1 MASVT
6 YRGIIMI
13 EIEIDGKKVQAEPG
27 SMIIEAADKV
37 GIKIPRFCYHKK
49 LSIAANCRMCL
60 VDVEKSRKP
69 LPACATPITDGMVV
83 KTKTAEALA
92 AQKAVMEFLLINHPL
107 DCPICDQGGECEL
120 QDIAMG
126 YGKDISRFS
135 EGKRVVKDKNLG
147 SLIATDMTRC
157 ILCTRCVRFGEE
169 VAGIVEMGVT
179 GRGES
184 SEIGTYVEEHL
195 ISEVSG
201 NIIDLC
207 PVGALTS
214 KPFRFKARAWELV
227 QHNSIAAHD
236 PLGSNI
242 YIHTRRD
249 DVMRVVPQECEAIN
263 ETWASDRDRF
273 SYTGLN
279 SGDRLLHPM
288 VKVHGQWQECDW
300 NVALNIVNDRLQAIR
315 EVESG
320 EHIAAIVSPNLS
332 IEEQYLAQKYMHG
345 LESPHVEHRLQQVDG
360 NLIPAAALP
369 TELQAKIA
377 DVETMDS
384 IFLVGCDIQREVPLL
399 GLRVRKASLQDAA
412 IASLNP
418 VDFKFNFSL
427 NAKCIIDPEAFV
439 LALAILIKSE
449 LAPGEE
455 KDIPLLAQLAKN
467 DVDYCG
473 SAEYCAAIEAEMST
487 IKSVLASGN
496 NKLIIMGALAVNHP
510 QASLIQQ
517 ALLWLT
523 QRYGAQFM
531 MLPAGANHYGA
542 VLAGTI
548 SQSGTAI
555 TDLWRAKLA
564 AYLLINVEPELDC
577 THPALALKA
586 LHDAECVVAMTAFT
600 SERMLEYAHVLL
612 PIAPFSEYAGTMV
625 NLEGKWQEFNA
636 ATHPKGEARP
646 AWKVLR
652 VLAELAQLPGF
663 AYDNWKE
670 ISKEI
675 KHEVEKVVFSPLT
688 QHYSLPLL
696 QHALHIQPYWPMYRS
711 DPLVRR
717 AEPLQRCALVEDALV
732 LLHPQTA
739 AHYGLQDGDSVSY
752 QQDNQ
757 VAIVGIKT
765 DKRVAPHTLY
775 WPMGFADTAGLW
787 SLTPLLLESIT
798 VTELT

>member
-1 MASVT
+1 
-6 YRGIIMI
+6 
-13 EIEIDGKKVQAEPG
+13 
-27 SMIIEAADKV
+27 
-37 GIKIPRFCYHKK
+37 
-49 LSIAANCRMCL
+49 
-60 VDVEKSRKP
+60 
-69 LPACATPITDGMVV
+69 
-83 KTKTAEALA
+83 
-92 AQKAVMEFLLINHPL
+92 
-107 DCPICDQGGECEL
+107 
-120 QDIAMG
+120 
-126 YGKDISRFS
+126 
-135 EGKRVVKDKNLG
+135 
-147 SLIATDMTRC
+147 
-157 ILCTRCVRFGEE
+157 
-169 VAGIVEMGVT
+169 
-179 GRGES
+179 
-184 SEIGTYVEEHL
+184 
-195 ISEVSG
+195 
-201 NIIDLC
+201 
-207 PVGALTS
+207 
-214 KPFRFKARAWELV
+214 
-227 QHNSIAAHD
+227 
-236 PLGSNI
+236 
-242 YIHTRRD
+242 
-249 DVMRVVPQECEAIN
+249 
-263 ETWASDRDRF
+263 
-273 SYTGLN
+273 
-279 SGDRLLHPM
+279 
-288 VKVHGQWQECDW
+288 
-300 NVALNIVNDRLQAIR
+300 VALNIVNDRLQSIR

-320 EHIAAIVSPNLS
+320 EHIGAIVSPNLS
-332 IEEQYLAQKYMHG
+332 IEEQYLAQKYMRG
-345 LESPHVEHRLQQVDG
+345 LESPYVEHRLQQVDG
-360 NLIPAAALP
+360 KLIPAAALP
-369 TELQAKIA
+369 TELRAKIA

-384 IFLVGCDIQREVPLL
+384 IFLVGCDIQREIPLL
-399 GLRVRKASLQDAA
+399 GLRVRKASLQDAV

-418 VDFKFNFSL
+418 VDFKFNFSQ

-455 KDIPLLAQLAKN
+455 KNLPLLAQLTKN

-473 SAEYCAAIEAEMST
+473 SAEYRAAIETQMST
-487 IKSVLASGN
+487 IKSVLASGDK
-496 NKLIIMGALAVNHP
+496 KLIIMGALAVNHP

-517 ALLWLT
+517 ALLWLA

-531 MLPAGANHYGA
+531 MLAAGANHYGA
-542 VLAGTI
+542 VLAGAM
-548 SQSGTAI
+548 SESGKTV

-600 SERMLEYAHVLL
+600 NERMFEYAHVLL

-652 VLAELAQLPGF
+652 VLAELAQIPGF

-670 ISKEI
+670 ISREI
-675 KHEVEKVVFSPLT
+675 KHEAEKVVLSPLT
-688 QHYSLPLL
+688 QHYSLPML
-696 QHALHIQPYWPMYRS
+696 QHGLHIQPYWPMYRS
-711 DPLVRR
+711 DSLVRR
-717 AEPLQRCALVEDALV
+717 AEPLQRCALIEEPVV

-739 AHYGLQDGDSVSY
+739 VHYGLQDGDSVSY